1 MYFDSGMPE
10 WMDDNNDDD
19 NHLSNATFEQDGTFT
34 RLSSVPQNDSNEQ
47 QKPESV
53 SDESLSQ
60 KNPVSIDFDYIFH
73 FSLSF
78 YIKVQSRQE
87 EEIKSE
93 KSIPQTDTATINVP
107 AASKPVGKLFF
118 PKKCC
123 YSNLYLH
130 SLVSQP
136 TPPVQQSIPS
146 WDDDF
151 DQSDVATTVVEST
164 LAEVRKSFMKNF
176 FY

>member
-1 MYFDSGMPE
+1 MYFDLGMPE

-47 QKPESV
+47 QKTESV

-87 EEIKSE
+87 EEIKPE
-93 KSIPQTDTATINVP
+93 KTIPQTDTATVNVP
-107 AASKPVGKLFF
+107 AASKPVGTLFF
-118 PKKCC
+118 PKKM
-123 YSNLYLH
+123 LL
-130 SLVSQP
+130 
-136 TPPVQQSIPS
+136 
-146 WDDDF
+146 
-151 DQSDVATTVVEST
+151 
-164 LAEVRKSFMKNF
+164 
-176 FY
+176 